1 MSSKS
6 KIIKL
11 FCGFQ
16 KSKHEIG
23 NLRDHFKKNKVK
35 RKKGFASLIL
45 AMTRLCYRVYFY
57 QQYQEPDPALLPP
70 VFPWTESSGSSSCTL
85 LWYRICI
92 YRTFSTSSLGSLS
105 HKRWLMGFR
114 RSCSFLSKRHNRNF
128 SGLFRLPRFCAEK
141 LRLSENV
148 GDSKT
153 ESTLSNEY
161 NFVIEY
167 IWNPSICSMIYIQL
181 WLVYG
186 YYRLW

>member
-92 YRTFSTSSLGSLS
+92 YIYRTFSTSSLGSLS

-114 RSCSFLSKRHNRNF
+114 RSCSFLSERVTIATSQAF
-128 SGLFRLPRFCAEK
+128 SGFR
-141 LRLSENV
+141 
-148 GDSKT
+148 DSVPK
-153 ESTLSNEY
+153 S
-161 NFVIEY
+161 
-167 IWNPSICSMIYIQL
+167 CD
-181 WLVYG
+181 
-186 YYRLW
+186 